1 MFKKPC
7 GLTFVPA
14 DGSEEKPCTRK
25 GLHGPFH
32 ASDTET
38 HTRVPGGALVSPRA
52 LAADVLRRTGA

>member
-7 GLTFVPA
+7 EQTFVPA
-14 DGSEEKPCTRK
+14 DGSEEKPCTRQ

-38 HTRVPGGALVSPRA
+38 HTRVPGGALVGPRKRSGN
-52 LAADVLRRTGA
+52 VERG

>member
-7 GLTFVPA
+7 RLTFVPA

-38 HTRVPGGALVSPRA
+38 HTRVPGGALVAPKKRSGNIKR
-52 LAADVLRRTGA
+52 G